1 MWGRDRSRRL
11 RSDIKGGDPPIDVTG
26 RPGGQMVTLEYSVLL
41 ALVLEFD
48 SYLGEMLLA
57 KINVKKKIH

>member
-1 MWGRDRSRRL
+1 
-11 RSDIKGGDPPIDVTG
+11 
-26 RPGGQMVTLEYSVLL
+26 MVTLEYSVLL